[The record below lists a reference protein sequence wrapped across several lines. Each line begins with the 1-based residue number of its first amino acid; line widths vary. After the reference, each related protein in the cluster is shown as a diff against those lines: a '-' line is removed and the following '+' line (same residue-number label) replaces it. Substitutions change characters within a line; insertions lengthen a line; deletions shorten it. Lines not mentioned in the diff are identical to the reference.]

1 MDASIAEV
9 VENSVVLR
17 SSGEAHGVSVQIA
30 VLFEEI
36 FTTHLM
42 MSFSRRKQKSHLGSF
57 SLSSAFCT
65 DFDMTFV

>member
-1 MDASIAEV
+1 MDTSIAEV
-9 VENSVVLR
+9 IKDFVVLW
-17 SSGEAHGVSVQIA
+17 SSREAHGVSVQITI
-30 VLFEEI
+30 LSEEK
-36 FTTHLM
+36 FTAHLM